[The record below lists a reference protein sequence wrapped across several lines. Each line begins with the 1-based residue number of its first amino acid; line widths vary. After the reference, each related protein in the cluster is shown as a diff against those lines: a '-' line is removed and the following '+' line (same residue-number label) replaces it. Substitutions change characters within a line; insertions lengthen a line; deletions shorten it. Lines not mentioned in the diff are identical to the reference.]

1 MFKHLLGAA
10 AALCLTAGAQ
20 AATDYPSGYTK
31 CAQNTGA
38 TCSFSGTRQVA
49 LGKSGSFVYATFSN
63 GAVCS
68 SSNFPS
74 NSYTSSAWCSYSG
87 STTSSSSSSAPSSSS
102 SSKSSSSSSSKS
114 SASTTSS
121 SSSSKSSSSTSSSNG
136 NNPVPGWTGPVN
148 VCEPGAL
155 IHGTTI
161 DCGGKSIGLSCNGDS
176 ETQPAVLT
184 LINAT
189 VKNVT
194 IKAGGG
200 ADGIHCGWGSLGSGL
215 GTNVQGGTCN
225 LTNVTWAE
233 VCEDAASI
241 GNGQVGTTMNIN
253 GGSATDADDKVFQHN
268 GINATLNVTNFT
280 TYGSIGKLSRSC
292 GDCTGNGGPRYFNIN
307 GVTLN
312 KVSSAVIGVNGNY
325 GDKATL
331 RNIKIKGYKSGS
343 PKVCVEYKGVQKGS
357 GSSSTVGE
365 KWNTSACNVS
375 TSDVTSF

>member
-1 MFKHLLGAA
+1 MTKHLLGAF
-10 AALCLTAGAQ
+10 AALCLSVGAQ

-38 TCSFSGTRQVA
+38 TCSFSGTRSVA
-49 LGKSGSFVYATFSN
+49 LGKSGSFVYATFTN

-74 NSYTSSAWCSYSG
+74 NSYTASAWCSYSG
-87 STTSSSSSSAPSSSS
+87 SVSSSSVASSVPASSS
-102 SSKSSSSSSSKS
+102 SSKSSTSTSTSTSSSKP
-114 SASTTSS
+114 SS
-121 SSSSKSSSSTSSSNG
+121 SSSSATSSG
-136 NNPVPGWTGPVN
+136 GNPVAGWTGPVN
-148 VCEPGAL
+148 TCEAGAL
-155 IHGTTI
+155 IYGMTL
-161 DCGGKSIGLSCNGDS
+161 DCGGKAIGLSCDGDS

-194 IKAGGG
+194 IKSGGG
-200 ADGIHCGWGSLGSGL
+200 ADGIHCGYGSLGSGQ

-225 LTNVTWAE
+225 LTNVTWAG

-241 GNGQVGTTMNIN
+241 GNGQVGTTMNIS
-253 GGSATDADDKVFQHN
+253 GGSATDASDKVFQHN
-268 GINATLNVTNFT
+268 GINATLNVSNFT
-280 TYGSIGKLSRSC
+280 TSGTIGKLSRSC
-292 GDCTGNGGPRYFNIN
+292 GDCTGNGGPRFFNIN

-312 KVSSAVIGVNGNY
+312 KVSSAVIGVNSNY

-343 PKVCVEYKGVQKGS
+343 PKVCVEYKGVVKGS
-357 GSSSTVGE
+357 GSSSTIGE
-365 KWNTSACNVS
+365 KWNSTACNVS
-375 TSDVTSF
+375 TSDVTSY